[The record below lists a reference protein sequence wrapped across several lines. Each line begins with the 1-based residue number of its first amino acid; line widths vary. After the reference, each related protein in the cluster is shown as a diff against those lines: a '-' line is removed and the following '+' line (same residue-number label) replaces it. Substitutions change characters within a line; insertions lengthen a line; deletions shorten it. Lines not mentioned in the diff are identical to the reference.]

1 MNKIKH
7 TVLWTVTLVS
17 ILLLS
22 VLPAAAQAVT
32 VDSTALFCFSEED
45 FTALAEDD
53 GVFITGVPNPAVATV
68 CYGSRALRAGDA
80 LPREAL
86 NQLTLDTHCLN
97 QQDVTIQYYTV
108 SSGTV
113 TGAKELKLSIMPAKN
128 QPPTAEDSSLETYKN
143 ITVTGELK
151 ASDPEGRPLTYNL
164 VKEPKRGTVEF
175 HEDGSF
181 TYTPSENKVGKDSFT
196 YTVTDDAGSTS
207 EEAKV
212 SIEILKPS
220 SKTTYADMDGDP
232 NAFEAMWLKE
242 EGLFTGAD
250 VGGNL
255 CFDPDAPVTRGD
267 FLVMVMKLVGA
278 EAGSAQMTSG
288 FADEADTPVWMQPY
302 IVSALSNGMISGVSS
317 DSGVV
322 FRPTADLTKAEAMV
336 LLQNVL
342 QLPASSTKAVFSLE
356 SEQAIPVWAA
366 DAAAALSASG
376 IEIDAA
382 SSTEVLARRDAAKV
396 LYTIHCL
403 MEDEALA
410 TFYWAQ

>member
-1 MNKIKH
+1 
-7 TVLWTVTLVS
+7 
-17 ILLLS
+17 
-22 VLPAAAQAVT
+22 
-32 VDSTALFCFSEED
+32 
-45 FTALAEDD
+45 
-53 GVFITGVPNPAVATV
+53 
-68 CYGSRALRAGDA
+68 
-80 LPREAL
+80 
-86 NQLTLDTHCLN
+86 
-97 QQDVTIQYYTV
+97 
-108 SSGTV
+108 
-113 TGAKELKLSIMPAKN
+113 
-128 QPPTAEDSSLETYKN
+128 
-143 ITVTGELK
+143 
-151 ASDPEGRPLTYNL
+151 
-164 VKEPKRGTVEF
+164 
-175 HEDGSF
+175 
-181 TYTPSENKVGKDSFT
+181 
-196 YTVTDDAGSTS
+196 
-207 EEAKV
+207 
-212 SIEILKPS
+212 
-220 SKTTYADMDGDP
+220 
-232 NAFEAMWLKE
+232 
-242 EGLFTGAD
+242 
-250 VGGNL
+250 
-255 CFDPDAPVTRGD
+255 
-267 FLVMVMKLVGA
+267 
-278 EAGSAQMTSG
+278 MTSG